1 MCSALDAM
9 ATTSFVGEIDRENG
23 LEGRLMVTGGHAAS
37 PAGWTWSVESQAAE
51 ITIECSLLY
60 TTDLTPCSC
69 VLRTVCDADGTSI
82 LDHS

>member
-1 MCSALDAM
+1 M

-23 LEGRLMVTGGHAAS
+23 LEGRLMVTGGHVAS
-37 PAGWTWSVESQAAE
+37 PAGWTCSVESQAAE
-51 ITIECSLLY
+51 ITKECSLLY

-69 VLRTVCDADGTSI
+69 VLRTVCDTEGTSI